1 MVFKFQFV
9 EVNTLKL
16 FLSQWN
22 QYNHAETF
30 LRGIVSAWLSIC
42 DYSGLPQPEKRCL
55 FIRNETNSKN
65 RKREKPCRT
74 SIFAKRKRLIVSDT
88 LVSKLST
95 LFGGGDGNWT
105 RVRKRF
111 NRNFSGRSRSF
122 TFPHPAAGR
131 QAAGF
136 SSFIMRG
143 TGKAY
148 RTHVHHSSTPQPI
161 PWSWSGRRW
170 LIKQPGEQSCC
181 CSLIYKSTH
190 FKDVRRIRPL
200 FLPPHPRRNRN
211 TPSRCRKLH
220 IPQNHFPLGKD
231 LSSIP
236 LLHLV
241 SHHIFFYFN
250 SQRRIVLWI
259 KRCAAIVGAAVDWE
273 CRVLMVFSVFPPAVK
288 QEGGGEQ
295 EHFETDS
302 RCLNL
307 FLYIIIPDIPQVCMT
322 KLWIRREIPPP
333 LLRFLSF

>member
-1 MVFKFQFV
+1 MISKFQFV

-30 LRGIVSAWLSIC
+30 LRGIVSAWLAIC

-211 TPSRCRKLH
+211 TPASKWLH
-220 IPQNHFPLGKD
+220 ILQNHFPVGND

-236 LLHLV
+236 SFWLL
-241 SHHIFFYFN
+241 SQIIFLSYQFAVAN
-250 SQRRIVLWI
+250 WRGRE
-259 KRCAAIVGAAVDWE
+259 RCFAMWVRMWMED
-273 CRVLMVFSVFPPAVK
+273 MHSVFSVFPPTVRW
-288 QEGGGEQ
+288 EGGG
-295 EHFETDS
+295 
-302 RCLNL
+302 
-307 FLYIIIPDIPQVCMT
+307 
-322 KLWIRREIPPP
+322 
-333 LLRFLSF
+333 